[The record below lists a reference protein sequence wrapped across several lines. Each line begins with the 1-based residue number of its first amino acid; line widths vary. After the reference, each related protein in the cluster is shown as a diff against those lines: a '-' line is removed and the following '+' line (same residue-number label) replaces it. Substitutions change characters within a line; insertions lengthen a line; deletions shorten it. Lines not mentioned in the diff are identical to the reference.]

1 MIGKEKKMSNYTTT
15 ISRLIRMGFDF
26 QLDEYPIFD
35 EQYRET
41 LNKAILDNYLTY
53 EIGFETPA
61 LFRHY
66 LKAKMN
72 LIMPKYNILFVAQ
85 EKLLENPLGN
95 VDMTETVER
104 EVQTEGSSTSQ
115 SESKGK
121 NLFQDTP
128 QGDLSATDIDAQ
140 RWATNLTQDKNNVSD
155 ESNTQ
160 GNTVESFTRKMIG
173 ANGNKY
179 GIDIYD
185 KLIKNFNSINEQ
197 IINELGTLFMGV
209 L

>member
-1 MIGKEKKMSNYTTT
+1 MSNYTTT
-15 ISRLIRMGFDF
+15 VSRLIKMGFDF

-35 EQYRET
+35 EQYREP
-41 LNKAILDNYLTY
+41 LNKAILDNYYTY

-66 LKAKMN
+66 LKTKMN

-85 EKLLENPLGN
+85 QKLLENPLGN
-95 VDMTETVER
+95 VDMTETLER
-104 EVQTEGSSTSQ
+104 EVQTQGSSTSQ
-115 SESKGK
+115 SESTGK

-128 QGDLSATDIDAQ
+128 QGQLSATDIDDQ
-140 RWATNLTQDKNNVSD
+140 RWATNLTQDKNNVND
-155 ESNTQ
+155 ESNTE
-160 GNTVESFTRKMIG
+160 GNTVESFTRRMIG

-179 GIDIYD
+179 GIDIYT
-185 KLIKNFNSINEQ
+185 KLINNFNSINEQ
-197 IINELGTLFMGV
+197 IINELETLFMGV